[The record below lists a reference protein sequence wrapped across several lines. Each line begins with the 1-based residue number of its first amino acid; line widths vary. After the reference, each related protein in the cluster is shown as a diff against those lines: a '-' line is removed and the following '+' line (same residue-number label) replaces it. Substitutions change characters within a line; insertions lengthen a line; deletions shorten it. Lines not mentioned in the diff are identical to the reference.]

1 MFVEKQTYRFSLL
14 RPPVASI
21 CLKYLATPLLRP
33 STFVFVQYRECLNM
47 TSYMQM
53 EISCDSG
60 SSLAGQNVYDVHT
73 GTPTTKCAMV
83 PVCSGAFPIEQEWP
97 RRHHRAIA
105 DQNRAFF
112 QADKIQDK
120 LVTIDKTHEIIRF
133 EMMGTSTT
141 EGHIEC
147 DGRTLLIEDYLSSS
161 DSETPQKG
169 KWLWNSRKEH
179 KKPRSHRG
187 MKLKLGRIREKL
199 MSDEVSFH
207 SRSSSSASAQ
217 SSKAP
222 SFSSTPISTPTMARS
237 TSDLFGVDRFHSC
250 PGRFEPQR
258 PTPNPTSQPVR
269 SPNEWLQN
277 FCLLCNTYD
286 CRDHSLVGMMSA
298 EAEPKSWFS
307 DDSDDESEGPKLSW
321 RQKVRRNRP
330 RLDAL
335 WGVDCQS

>member
-1 MFVEKQTYRFSLL
+1 MFVEKQTYCLSLPRF
-14 RPPVASI
+14 PVASP
-21 CLKYLATPLLRP
+21 CPKHLATLLLRP
-33 STFVFVQYRECLNM
+33 SSIFAFVHDPECFNM

-53 EISCDSG
+53 EISCDPG
-60 SSLAGQNVYDVHT
+60 TSLAGQNVYDVHARR
-73 GTPTTKCAMV
+73 PTTECAMV
-83 PVCSGAFPIEQEWP
+83 PVCSGAFPVEQD
-97 RRHHRAIA
+97 RAQRHHRAIA

-120 LVTIDKTHEIIRF
+120 LVTIDKTHGIIRF

-141 EGHIEC
+141 DGHIEC

-161 DSETPQKG
+161 DSEAPQKG
-169 KWLWNSRKEH
+169 TWLLNARKEH
-179 KKPRSHRG
+179 KKPRSHTR
-187 MKLKLGRIREKL
+187 MKLKFGRIKEKL
-199 MSDEVSFH
+199 LSDEGSIH

-217 SSKAP
+217 SSKTP

-258 PTPNPTSQPVR
+258 PTPNPSSQPVR
-269 SPNEWLQN
+269 SPNDWLQN

-286 CRDHSLVGMMSA
+286 CRNHSLLGMMSA

-307 DDSDDESEGPKLSW
+307 DDSDDESEEPKLSW

-335 WGVDCQS
+335 WGVD